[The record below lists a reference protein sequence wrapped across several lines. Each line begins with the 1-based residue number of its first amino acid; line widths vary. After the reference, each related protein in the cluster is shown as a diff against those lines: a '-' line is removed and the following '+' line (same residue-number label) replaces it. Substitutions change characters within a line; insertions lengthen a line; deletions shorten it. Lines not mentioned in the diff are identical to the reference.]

1 MIAHSDMY
9 RTTLSAVATEYDLEP
24 RRILG
29 EDRTGRASDARKELI
44 WRLHTASVSHVAIAD
59 WLNRSVTYVN
69 TVVRNRALRDG
80 VRNVHGLVVQARDRQ
95 DEVRALIKQGVSLV
109 DVAQQTG
116 YTYGSLRTV
125 LSRMRKRRSSLSLQP
140 RKGNQIMTT
149 KKPSTTTISKTTTG
163 VTEFV
168 EHSTD
173 VQLAHAPERPPLH
186 PREFRVRCIPLR
198 QARRRYS

>member
-9 RTTLSAVATEYDLEP
+9 RATLSAVAAEYDLEP

-44 WRLHTASVSHVAIAD
+44 WRLHTASVPHVAIAD
-59 WLNRSVTYVN
+59 WLDRSVTYVN

-95 DEVRALIKQGVSLV
+95 DEVRALIKKGVPLV
-109 DVAQQTG
+109 DVAGLTG

-125 LSRMRKRRSSLSLQP
+125 LSRMRKRGEVPYLYNHTKETRS
-140 RKGNQIMTT
+140 
-149 KKPSTTTISKTTTG
+149 
-163 VTEFV
+163 
-168 EHSTD
+168 
-173 VQLAHAPERPPLH
+173 
-186 PREFRVRCIPLR
+186 
-198 QARRRYS
+198 